1 MYSLAYP
8 GLVPSNAHPVQSV
21 TSNDQSWGSDNSNF
35 VGADSPWSI
44 RGGNSNNSSNAGL
57 FSANSN
63 NGNANNNIGF
73 RAVQRV
79 ANKRSYR
86 ALRRRGTYTHTL
98 RSLSFFATIKA
109 VTLWP
114 KEINNS
120 YSSPFFVSCFTA
132 EHRGLLFCSS
142 RRRSKRVA

>member
-35 VGADSPWSI
+35 VDADNPWSI
-44 RGGNSNNSSNAGL
+44 RGGNSNNGSNAGL

-86 ALRRRGTYTHTL
+86 PLRRRRTYTHTL
-98 RSLSFFATIKA
+98 RSQSFSAVGKA
-109 VTLWP
+109 VTFCP
-114 KEINNS
+114 QGINTHTGS
-120 YSSPFFVSCFTA
+120 SFLVGCFYSRTSGATFFVGVPSGQN
-132 EHRGLLFCSS
+132 E
-142 RRRSKRVA
+142 